1 MKYFILLIM
10 IFLSVSLFADEPTE
24 GITTTDSVVV
34 SEGALQLSLRLV
46 PQSIIKTDDLR
57 VGALKARKKGE
68 KVLEARVGDLAF
80 LIAELT
86 LDGKAVKNVQY
97 ELSFHHIEDDKQVF
111 RTIVSSEDGILNWGQ
126 QFFDGAEHKITLK
139 ARPLNMGAFK
149 PLKAEMVIA
158 VEGLDPPSG
167 VVIKSMAILL
177 AICAAAMAVGY
188 VFGFKMTAGKA
199 KAT

>member
-10 IFLSVSLFADEPTE
+10 TFLSVSLFADEPTE

-86 LDGKAVKNVQY
+86 LDGKAVKNVQKIFY
-97 ELSFHHIEDDKQVF
+97 KFLYYLQKLNQVLYHIVCLF
-111 RTIVSSEDGILNWGQ
+111 
-126 QFFDGAEHKITLK
+126 
-139 ARPLNMGAFK
+139 
-149 PLKAEMVIA
+149 
-158 VEGLDPPSG
+158 
-167 VVIKSMAILL
+167 
-177 AICAAAMAVGY
+177 
-188 VFGFKMTAGKA
+188 
-199 KAT
+199 